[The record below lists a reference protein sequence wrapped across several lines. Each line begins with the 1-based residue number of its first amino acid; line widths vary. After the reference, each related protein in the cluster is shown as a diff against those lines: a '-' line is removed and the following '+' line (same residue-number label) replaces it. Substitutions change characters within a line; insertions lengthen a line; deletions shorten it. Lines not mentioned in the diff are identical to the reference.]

1 MRRRPFIKRLLGIS
15 MLAVGVAACG
25 SSGSSASPSGLWLA
39 ANWSG
44 TLSHAIP
51 GGTRAASMA
60 TTLNQ
65 SSTTI
70 RGAVSVTPQ
79 GGLVPV
85 YGTILG
91 TLSGTQFTF
100 TVTVPAGAFT
110 AYGSSTCSL
119 TGTSTATASA
129 TSISGTLSE
138 TFSAACVGSVT
149 DSATQT
155 EQLSLTKQ

>member
-1 MRRRPFIKRLLGIS
+1 MLRPFITRLVGIAI
-15 MLAVGVAACG
+15 LAVGVAACG
-25 SSGSSASPSGLWLA
+25 KTGTSSAPSGLWLA

-44 TLSHAIP
+44 TLSRP
-51 GGTRAASMA
+51 GRAAA
-60 TTLNQ
+60 LAATLNQ
-65 SSTTI
+65 SFTTI

-79 GGLVPV
+79 GGTVPI
-85 YGTILG
+85 YGTLLG

-110 AYGSSTCSL
+110 AYGSSTCTL

-138 TFSAACVGSVT
+138 TFSAPCVGSVV
-149 DSATQT
+149 DSAAQT
-155 EQLSLTKQ
+155 EQLSLTRQ